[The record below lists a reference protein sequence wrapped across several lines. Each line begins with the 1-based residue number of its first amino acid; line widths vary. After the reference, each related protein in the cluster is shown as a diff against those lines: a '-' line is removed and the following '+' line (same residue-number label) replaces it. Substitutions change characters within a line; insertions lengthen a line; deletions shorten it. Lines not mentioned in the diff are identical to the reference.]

1 MTESAASFQSLPPEY
16 QRVIQLAQE
25 QHEIT
30 ITPLQELVGGWSGA
44 AIYLVSVSALD
55 SSRVEH
61 LVMKLDRKRPMA
73 QSDEISRHQVVL
85 DKSPTE
91 FARQHIPEVFYE
103 RVEDEHALA
112 IFYAI
117 AGHSLTN
124 FRTLSKHRQQ
134 SQLETLFRATNH
146 YLLVEW
152 NAGLAFEQVDHP
164 QALLKRW
171 LGFRLHPGQ
180 KIESFLREECQIHP
194 NSRGFIIQGN
204 IFPNPLYYARN
215 PEPWGPVRPGDA
227 IVGLQH
233 SDLNT
238 NNILAK
244 FSPQGDKLE
253 GYYLIDFALFKE
265 SMPLLFDQRYLEM
278 SYLVHAISQGSFSSV
293 VELITQLA
301 EHDILDVHQ
310 APIEMVG
317 VNAAIRAGRI
327 AFEGWIRERYPS
339 LHDDLWGQ
347 YWLAGAAAGL
357 SYCHKAG
364 QAAEIR
370 LAGLIYAAANLKQYF
385 KLFGL
390 SMPAEA
396 TLLYN
401 EGQFGGRVGDGG
413 ALASTTRK
421 TPHNLPVAPTNF
433 IGRAAELVEITDLLK
448 RPEARLVTL
457 TGPGGT
463 GKTRLGLE
471 TARTIQDN
479 FPHGVY
485 FVDLAPISDP
495 DLLVTTT
502 AHTIGIREGGG
513 RPPLEN
519 LKDYLSNKEM
529 FLLFDNFEQI
539 TGAASVVAE
548 LLASSPGISV
558 LVTSRIPLQ
567 LRGEFEYPVS
577 PLSLPPDASEILDE
591 TLEYEAVALFRQQAK
606 AINPHFEITEDNSAA
621 VIEICRRLDGLPLA
635 IEIAAARIKMLP
647 PQALLTRLDQSLKLL
662 VGGAKDLPSRQQTLR
677 RTIDWSYDLLEPAEQ
692 ILFTRLGIFAG
703 GFTLEAAEGVCNP
716 SGELDVFSGIEI
728 LLNNSLLRQV
738 KSVGDEPRFDI
749 LQTVRDYAREKG
761 EEAGIVADLRRAHCF
776 YYAQL
781 AGSGMGAGVFGAQSV
796 FWLQRL
802 DEEHDNFRAA
812 LLWAEQHE
820 EGIPLASAMMTQ
832 LTWFWYRY
840 GHLQEGSEWTERIL
854 EVTNEL
860 GDSPVRALALV
871 VRAYLALW
879 IGDLILAVQRARESV
894 ELCQRLNFDEGLS
907 MAKLCYGT
915 ALINQGR
922 DKEAYPH
929 LVEAVELYDQQDQ
942 PWMKGTTLVHLAN
955 VSLGLDVPN
964 QAIQWLDMATPFLE
978 ESGDIWCMAFGL
990 SNYGEVART
999 QGDYEKAEEYYRR
1012 TEELY
1017 EQADARGD
1025 QARLVNTIGYIAQ
1038 HKGNY
1043 QEAQSLFQ
1051 ESLSDFLELG
1061 NHRGIAECLAG
1072 LAGLAAEQGK
1082 YEWAA
1087 PLLGAAESQLNAIGG
1102 AWWPADRVE
1111 IERARK
1117 HMQSALEEE
1126 FETLLAQGRAMGFEE
1141 AVAYASA
1148 SE

>member
-1 MTESAASFQSLPPEY
+1 MSESAVSFELLPPEY

-25 QHEIT
+25 QLKIK

-44 AIYLVSVSALD
+44 AIYLVSVNAPD
-55 SSRVEH
+55 SGRVEH

-73 QSDEISRHQVVL
+73 QVDEISRHQVVL
-85 DKSPTE
+85 EKSPSD
-91 FARQHIPEVFYE
+91 FARQHIPEIFYE
-103 RVEDEHALA
+103 RVEDQHALA

-134 SQLETLFRATNH
+134 SQLETLFTVTNY

-152 NAGLAFEQVDHP
+152 NADLAFKQVDHP
-164 QALLKRW
+164 KALLNRW
-171 LGFRLHPGQ
+171 LGFRLDPGQ
-180 KIESFLREECQIHP
+180 KIEGFLREECRIHP
-194 NSRGFIIQGN
+194 NSPGFIIHGK

-215 PEPWGPVRPGDA
+215 AEPWGPVRRADS

-238 NNILAK
+238 NNILAN
-244 FSPQGDKLE
+244 FSGQGDDLE
-253 GYYLIDFALFKE
+253 GYFLIDFALFKE
-265 SMPLLFDQRYLEM
+265 NMPLLYDQRYLEM
-278 SYLVHAISQGSFSSV
+278 SFLVHAISQGSFTTV

-301 EHDILDVHQ
+301 EQDILEVHQ
-310 APIEMVG
+310 APIEMTG
-317 VNAAIRAGRI
+317 VNGAIRAGRI
-327 AFEGWIRERYPS
+327 AFEGWVRERYPS
-339 LHDDLWGQ
+339 LQDDLWGQ

-364 QAAEIR
+364 QPAEIR
-370 LAGLIYAAANLKQYF
+370 LAGLIFAAANLKRF
-385 KLFGL
+385 LNLFGL

-396 TLLYN
+396 ALLYT
-401 EGQFGGRVGDGG
+401 EGESGGRSGDGG

-421 TPHNLPVAPTNF
+421 TLTNLPVAQTNF
-433 IGRAAELVEITDLLK
+433 IGRADEQGNIVDLLH
-448 RPEARLVTL
+448 RPEVRLVTL

-471 TARTIQDN
+471 VARSIQAN

-485 FVDLAPISDP
+485 FVDLASISEP
-495 DLLVTTT
+495 DLLVTTA

-519 LKDYLSNKEM
+519 LKDYLSNKEI

-539 TGAASVVAE
+539 IGAAPVVAE
-548 LLASSPGISV
+548 LLASSPGIKV
-558 LVTSRIPLQ
+558 LVTSRIPLR

-577 PLSLPPDASEILDE
+577 PLSLPPEASHTLVE
-591 TLEYEAVALFRQQAK
+591 TLEYEAVSLFKQQAQ
-606 AINPHFEITEDNSAA
+606 AISPKFEITKDNSAV
-621 VIEICRRLDGLPLA
+621 VIQICRRLDGLPLA

-647 PQALLTRLDQSLKLL
+647 PQAILKRLDQSLKLL

-677 RTIDWSYDLLEPAEQ
+677 QTIDWSYELLEPEEK

-703 GFTLEAAEGVCNP
+703 GFTLEAVEGVWNP
-716 SGELDVFSGIEI
+716 SGDIDVFSGIET
-728 LLNNSLLRQV
+728 LLNSSLVRQV
-738 KSVGDEPRFDI
+738 RSVSDEPRFDM
-749 LQTVRDYAREKG
+749 LQTIRDYALEKA
-761 EEAGIVADLRRAHCF
+761 EEIGILVELRWAHCNYF
-776 YYAQL
+776 ALL
-781 AGSGMGAGVFGAQSV
+781 AGGGMAEGVFGAQSV

-812 LLWAEQHE
+812 LSWAVEHE
-820 EGIPLASAMMTQ
+820 EGIPHASVMLTQ

-840 GHLQEGSEWTERIL
+840 GHLQEGSEWTERAL
-854 EVTNEL
+854 EATDRL
-860 GDSPVRALALV
+860 GDSPLRALALSG
-871 VRAYLALW
+871 RAYLALW
-879 IGDLILAVQRARESV
+879 IGDLNLAVQRARESV
-894 ELCQRLNFDEGLS
+894 EMCQRLSFDEGLS
-907 MAKLCYGT
+907 MANLGYGT
-915 ALINQGR
+915 ALINQGK
-922 DKEAYPH
+922 DKQAYPH
-929 LVEAVELYDQQDQ
+929 LVEAVELYDQQNQ

-955 VSLGLDVPN
+955 VSLGMGHPD
-964 QAIQWLDMATPFLE
+964 QALQWLDMATPLLE

-990 SNYGEVART
+990 NNYGEVARV
-999 QGDYEKAEEYYRR
+999 QGDYERAEEYYRR
-1012 TEELY
+1012 TESLY

-1025 QARLVNTIGYIAQ
+1025 QARLVNTNGYIAQ

-1043 QEAQSLFQ
+1043 QEAHALFQ

-1082 YEWAA
+1082 HEWAA
-1087 PLLGAAESQLNAIGG
+1087 PLLGAAENLLSAIGG

-1117 HMQSALEEE
+1117 RMQAALKEE
-1126 FETLLAQGRAMGFEE
+1126 FAAFWEQGQAMGFEE
-1141 AVAYASA
+1141 AIAYASR